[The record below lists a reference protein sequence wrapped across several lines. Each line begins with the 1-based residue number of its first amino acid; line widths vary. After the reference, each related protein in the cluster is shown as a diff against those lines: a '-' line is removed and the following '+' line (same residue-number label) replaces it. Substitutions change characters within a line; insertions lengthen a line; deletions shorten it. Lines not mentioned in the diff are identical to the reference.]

1 MAPQKVRDEKE
12 YTESMAESLGRIE
25 REELQSRIRDE
36 VEKWSAALKTKERA
50 ESNAS
55 GDRSPLILSTLRRLD
70 ADLDHVAGVSNRI
83 GEPPPGPPSIR
94 ARIAALLM
102 RMLGKLLWW
111 YTHEIQGAISALL
124 THLHQ
129 QVRAIELVSRSVLRS
144 SGGDAPGQFHS
155 LQSRLEHLEQA
166 QLRLQTLLLEDEGSA
181 PSKGRQSGQDTKQAL
196 AKIADLELAL
206 ERISSSSEHVKS
218 LLRDENAE
226 RKEQSD
232 SLTTS
237 IADLASKM
245 EELERSATKTHISL
259 SELGLLLTRMRTE
272 LTLQDRRIGIMLA
285 EARKRLPEPFDR
297 EQTERISTPWDYRH
311 DSLYLAFEDAFRGT
325 RDEIK
330 NRQRVYL
337 PVLSG
342 CDAGVAGRPVLDLGC
357 GRGEWLE
364 LLRENGLEARGVD
377 RNEQMAAES
386 RKLGLDVVLAD
397 ARQYLDGLPDNCLGA
412 VTAFHVVEHLPF
424 ESVLELIDNAL
435 RVLKSGGLLILE
447 TPNPQNVLVGSTTF
461 YYDPTHLRPLPSGML
476 RFFVEARGFC
486 DVVIQELHPYPAAIH
501 FPEDAS
507 GIGARLNDLLYGPQD
522 FGIIGRKV

>member
-1 MAPQKVRDEKE
+1 
-12 YTESMAESLGRIE
+12 MAESFDKIE

-36 VEKWSAALKTKERA
+36 VGKWSAALKTKERA
-50 ESNAS
+50 ESDLS

-70 ADLDHVAGVSNRI
+70 ADLDHVTGVSNRI

-94 ARIAALLM
+94 ARIAALFM

-111 YTHEIQGAISALL
+111 YTHEIQAVISALL
-124 THLHQ
+124 IHLHQ
-129 QVRAIELVSRSVLRS
+129 QVRAIELVSRSVVRS
-144 SGGDAPGQFHS
+144 SDGDSLGQFRS

-166 QLRLQTLLLEDEGSA
+166 QLRLQTVLLDDERPV
-181 PSKGRQSGQDTKQAL
+181 PSRGQQSGQDTKLAL
-196 AKIADLELAL
+196 AKVADLELAF
-206 ERISSSSEHVKS
+206 ERISNSSEHLKS
-218 LLRDENAE
+218 LLRDENAK
-226 RKEQSD
+226 RKEESE
-232 SLTTS
+232 SLTIS

-245 EELERSATKTHISL
+245 EEFERSATKTHISV

-297 EQTERISTPWDYRH
+297 EQTERISALGDKRN

-337 PVLSG
+337 PVLSE
-342 CDAGVAGRPVLDLGC
+342 CSAGTAGRPVLDLGC

-377 RNEQMAAES
+377 RNEQMVVES
-386 RKLGLDVVLAD
+386 RKLGLDAVLAD
-397 ARQYLDGLPDNCLGA
+397 ARRYLDGLPDNCLGA

-435 RVLKSGGLLILE
+435 RVLKPGGLLVLE

-476 RFFVEARGFC
+476 RF
-486 DVVIQELHPYPAAIH
+486 
-501 FPEDAS
+501 
-507 GIGARLNDLLYGPQD
+507 
-522 FGIIGRKV
+522 